1 MTKKGLVAP
10 HGGKL
15 TPVLVPEN
23 QRPEYLAKAKS
34 LPVIRMSSR
43 ETSDLLMI
51 GMGAFSPLTGFMNKA
66 DYESVVGTKHL
77 TSGLAWPIP
86 ITLSVTREQAATLK
100 EGMEVALVDDE
111 TDTYVGILTVGDKY
125 EYDKTRE
132 CKEVFFTDDMEHP
145 GVQKVMSQGEVNVG
159 GSVVTFSQLGY
170 AKKYG
175 SYYATP
181 SQTRAIF
188 VDKGW
193 STVAAF
199 QTRNPLHRSHEFLCK
214 IGNEVCDGLLIHP
227 IVGKLKPGD
236 IPAETRLK
244 CYEAL
249 LANYFN
255 RKNVV
260 MRVYPMEMRYAG
272 PSEGILHAIFRQNFG
287 CSHLLVGRDHAGV
300 GSYYGAYQAQ
310 ELFDQFEPG
319 EILCQ
324 PIKVTA
330 AFYCKKCDGMTT
342 EKTCEHDPSER
353 ISISGTKLRGMLS
366 AGEMPPPQ
374 FSRPEVLKILMEYYQ
389 SLNGK

>member
-1 MTKKGLVAP
+1 MAKGLVAP

-15 TPVLVPEN
+15 TPVLVPEE
-23 QRPEYLAKAKS
+23 QRPEYLAKAKT
-34 LPVIRMSSR
+34 LPVIRMTSR

-51 GMGAFSPLTGFMNKA
+51 GMGAFSPLTGFMNKE
-66 DYESVVGTKHL
+66 DYESVVNTKHL
-77 TSGLAWPIP
+77 ANGLAWPIP
-86 ITLSVTREQAATLK
+86 ITLSVTKEQAAELK

-125 EYDKTRE
+125 DYDKTKE

-145 GVQKVMSQGEVNVG
+145 GVQKVMAQGEVNVG

-170 AKKYG
+170 ARKYG
-175 SYYATP
+175 AYYATP
-181 SQTRAIF
+181 AQTRAIF
-188 VDKGW
+188 EEKGW

-236 IPAETRLK
+236 IPAEVRLK

-255 RKNVV
+255 PKTVV

-287 CSHLLVGRDHAGV
+287 CSHILIGRDHAGV

-310 ELFDQFEPG
+310 ELFDQFKPG

-330 AFYCKKCDGMTT
+330 AFYCQKCDSMTT
-342 EKTCEHDPSER
+342 EKTCAHDPSER
-353 ISISGTKLRGMLS
+353 ISISGTKLRAMLS
-366 AGEMPPPQ
+366 AGEMPPAQ